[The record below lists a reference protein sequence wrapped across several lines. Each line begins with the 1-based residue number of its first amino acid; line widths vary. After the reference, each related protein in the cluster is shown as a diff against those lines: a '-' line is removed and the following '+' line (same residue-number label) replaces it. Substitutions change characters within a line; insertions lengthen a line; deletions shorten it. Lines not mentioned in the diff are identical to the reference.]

1 MKCFAGALGFR
12 KGLGMMVNEELL
24 KLITQRVMEKVNK
37 YNEYK
42 IPIGVSN
49 RHVHVTQ
56 EDLDILFG
64 KGYELTKKSDLKQP
78 GQYACNET
86 VTIRGPKGEFDRV
99 RILGPVRK
107 QSQIEISKT
116 DSFRLGVRAPIR
128 ESGQLS
134 GTPGLE
140 MIGPKGTV
148 TLPEGAIIALRHIH
162 MTPQQAEAMGVWDK
176 DIVEVETFG
185 ERRGIFGDV
194 LIRVSDQFAL
204 EMHVDVDEANACA
217 LGNNDYVMI
226 RQSTNK

>member
-1 MKCFAGALGFR
+1 
-12 KGLGMMVNEELL
+12 MVNEQLL
-24 KLITQRVMEKVNK
+24 RLVTERVVEKLKAFEVQ
-37 YNEYK
+37 K

-56 EDLDILFG
+56 EDLETLFG
-64 KGYELTKKSDLKQP
+64 KGYTLTKKSDLKQP

-86 VTIRGPKGEFDRV
+86 VTIRGPKGEFSGV

-116 DSFRLGVRAPIR
+116 DSFRLGIRPPIR
-128 ESGQLS
+128 ESGCLS

-140 MIGPKGTV
+140 IVGPKGSV
-148 TLPEGAIIALRHIH
+148 TLTEGAIIALRHIH
-162 MTPQQAEAMGVWDK
+162 MTPEEAEAMGVRDK

-185 ERRGIFGDV
+185 ERHGVFGDV
-194 LIRVSDQFAL
+194 LVRVSDKFAL

-217 LGNNDYVMI
+217 LSNNDYVMI
-226 RQSTNK
+226 RKP

>member
-1 MKCFAGALGFR
+1 
-12 KGLGMMVNEELL
+12 MVNEELL
-24 KLITQRVMEKVNK
+24 KLVTQRVMEKVNE
-37 YNEYK
+37 YNAYK

-56 EDLDILFG
+56 EDLETLYG
-64 KGYELTKKSDLKQP
+64 KGYQLTKKSDLKQP
-78 GQYACNET
+78 GQYASNET
-86 VTIRGPKGEFDRV
+86 VIIRGPKGEFDRV

-116 DSFRLGVRAPIR
+116 DSFRLGIRPPIR
-128 ESGQLS
+128 ESGDLS

-148 TLPEGAIIALRHIH
+148 FLPQGAIIALRHIH
-162 MTPQQAEAMGVWDK
+162 MTPQQADAMGVKDK
-176 DIVEVETFG
+176 EIVEVETFG

-194 LIRVSDQFAL
+194 LIRVSDQFSL

-217 LGNNDYVMI
+217 LSNNDYVMI
-226 RQSTNK
+226 RRK